1 MRSLKVS
8 LPQLPSSNLGLRSGQ
23 GRNLRTVSHQWSQS
37 SSAPVGQGAA
47 RVSAWRWPRGTRGPH
62 WGGPAHGENPPRKV
76 LSGRE
81 AGPTGWDAPPTP
93 APPLPRRA
101 GPYKVSAAPLALPE
115 WVSSPVT
122 ACSLA
127 GLRGAPFQGRA
138 PQRIPA
144 GKSRAAPPSPR
155 AVLGCLPVPAG
166 RRPQTTPWLGP
177 EHLCPILFCIWAL
190 NPRRGRAGVGGP
202 ENEAGV
208 RVENQPPS
216 GMSHP
221 TRRLLNAC
229 H

>member
-1 MRSLKVS
+1 MGSRKKSA
-8 LPQLPSSNLGLRSGQ
+8 N
-23 GRNLRTVSHQWSQS
+23 SQS
-37 SSAPVGQGAA
+37 PVESVKFSPCRAGCRAGLSLEVASGYSGAPLG
-47 RVSAWRWPRGTRGPH
+47 RSCPWREPSPEGSVWPRGGTHRVGR
-62 WGGPAHGENPPRKV
+62 PAH
-76 LSGRE
+76 
-81 AGPTGWDAPPTP
+81 AG
-93 APPLPRRA
+93 RA

-115 WVSSPVT
+115 RVSSPVT
-122 ACSLA
+122 ASSLA